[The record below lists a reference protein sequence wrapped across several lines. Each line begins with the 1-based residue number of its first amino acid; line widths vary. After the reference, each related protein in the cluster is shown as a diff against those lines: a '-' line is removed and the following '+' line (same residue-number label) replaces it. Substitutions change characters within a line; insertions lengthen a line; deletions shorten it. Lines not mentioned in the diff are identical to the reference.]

1 MPFQLSI
8 PFDDISP
15 LNIAITARSSALF
28 VSLQVL
34 LRHNPLCKLA
44 STARWPCGVRMAAED
59 SLAAELTKLSV
70 AIPATVSTQVLE
82 SQEHLESILVTL
94 WPCEW
99 MALPLLS
106 KTTHR
111 ICKELGH
118 RCAERHGIRRCRP
131 ADCRSPLRT
140 LAATAHVYLFGG
152 VKDGTMARHLYVLPA
167 DDAGSGSGDAGAVDE
182 ERAGRDRYILQVR
195 AEAITAFPGRL
206 QLEHRFATMAEADAG
221 AERVQRD
228 GVSYR
233 DVSVHDSWGL
243 RQLPLP
249 PLPHTAEYEI
259 AAAAAGGCLYVT
271 GDAGQLAPGQ
281 AWNWLEG
288 VTPPL
293 SHISDQEA
301 HTARYDVGA
310 GVWARVAAPPP
321 PDDGHA
327 TPKSGCLGT
336 HRGALVHTG
345 GCSLALTQS
354 GRMPGVDEFEPWSTA
369 WLSAHSRKGTEP

>member
-1 MPFQLSI
+1 MLPEADAMPRFPGRPALTQK
-8 PFDDISP
+8 FDDISP
-15 LNIAITARSSALF
+15 LNTAITARSSRA
-28 VSLQVL
+28 
-34 LRHNPLCKLA
+34 
-44 STARWPCGVRMAAED
+44 RMAARED
-59 SLAAELTKLSV
+59 SLAAGLSKLSV

-82 SQEHLESILVTL
+82 SQEHLESILVAL

-131 ADCRSPLRT
+131 TDCRSPLRT
-140 LAATAHVYLFGG
+140 LAATANVYLFGG
-152 VKDGTMARHLYVLPA
+152 GKDSTMARHLYVLPA
-167 DDAGSGSGDAGAVDE
+167 DAAGSGSGDAGAVDE
-182 ERAGRDRYILQVR
+182 ERAGCDRYILQVR
-195 AEAITAFPGRL
+195 AEANTASPGRL
-206 QLEHRFATMAEADAG
+206 LLEHRFATWAEAAEG
-221 AERVQRD
+221 YERVQRD

-233 DVSVHDSWGL
+233 DVSIHDSWGL

-271 GDAGQLAPGQ
+271 GDATRQLAPGQ
-281 AWNWLEG
+281 AWNWLDLEVLHYLLGG
-288 VTPPL
+288 V
-293 SHISDQEA
+293 SDQEA

-310 GVWARVAAPPP
+310 GAWARVAAPPP

-327 TPKSGCLGT
+327 TPTSGCLGSY
-336 HRGALVHTG
+336 RGALVHTG
-345 GCSLALTQS
+345 GSSLSLTQS
-354 GRMPGVDEFEPWSTA
+354 GRNPGVDEDEPWSTS
-369 WLSAHSRKGTEP
+369 WLSARSRKGMEP